1 MIPVNAVH
9 FVALSDIVSEWL
21 GGVFTQ
27 VVSALKRTLSNE
39 PPPSFVD
46 CSVTSSGIT
55 RLSKVQGLARFFVT
69 KRSECES
76 ASNQP

>member
-21 GGVFTQ
+21 GVYLHKSFP
-27 VVSALKRTLSNE
+27 LKRTLSNE

-46 CSVTSSGIT
+46 CVTSSGIT